1 MMKKWR
7 RRLQRF
13 LGSSSDLSELSKSSN
28 NGVHLISASNV
39 HSRLPP
45 THLHHPSQYS
55 SHTDLNRNPSKD
67 MHFNELNR
75 THGDYMNG
83 VGYHPN
89 GNMAKSVPNG
99 LHSKQRMHLRLVLI
113 IKHNKQSTSL
123 AQTLCHITQML
134 LNLPTEITNSTTFLN
149 NIIINITTEIVTHL
163 VLRQGQVLY
172 TRCTIQ
178 TCRFAFKALL
188 LSLQRIFRFPK
199 SRRYHQISL
208 IINTRTTRNRQFKC
222 VIREIRRLL
231 ALIVGI
237 LHAFSAIKIT
247 VSLSLL

>member
-99 LHSKQRMHLRLVLI
+99 LHSKQRMHLSTNTLSYNTDAAQFAYRNHQLNNFPQSH
-113 IKHNKQSTSL
+113 HNQYYNGNRYPSRSSSRPSSVYSL
-123 AQTLCHITQML
+123 YNSNMQIPEEQTLSSDQPPYQYTNNQKPAIQMRYKRNSKAPRVNSWHSSRFFGNQNNCKFIT
-134 LNLPTEITNSTTFLN
+134 F
-149 NIIINITTEIVTHL
+149 IN
-163 VLRQGQVLY
+163 
-172 TRCTIQ
+172 
-178 TCRFAFKALL
+178 F
-188 LSLQRIFRFPK
+188 
-199 SRRYHQISL
+199 
-208 IINTRTTRNRQFKC
+208 
-222 VIREIRRLL
+222 
-231 ALIVGI
+231 
-237 LHAFSAIKIT
+237 
-247 VSLSLL
+247 